1 MDIIEYEGITITVYD
16 GDITTLPPDGLV
28 IYGEFGRHMLGI
40 VEKGKLKTLNAI
52 PYQSINALL
61 IDLKKLNEGGPHH

>member
-61 IDLKKLNEGGPHH
+61 TDLKKLSGQGPHH